1 MRALRN
7 MLVRPALAAA
17 MAAGLLAFG
26 ARAAEEHIKLPEQHW
41 HSNSLF
47 GTVDLASAQRGYQ
60 VYRDVCA
67 SCHGMKQLFFRNLG
81 GPGSSGGGLGFTE
94 EQVKALAAAVTVP
107 LGLNDQGEPREGPGL
122 PSSRFP
128 APWPNETAA
137 RARYNGAVP
146 PDLSVIVKAREGGP
160 DYLYALMTGYTDP
173 PAGLT
178 MSEGMNYNKY
188 FPGHQIA
195 MPSPLSDGRV
205 EYADGT
211 KATVDQMAR
220 DVTEFLIWA
229 GNPEMVERK
238 RMGIRVILFLILM
251 TGITYAVKRRVWS
264 DVH

>member
-7 MLVRPALAAA
+7 MLVRPALAVA
-17 MAAGLLAFG
+17 MAACLFTAG
-26 ARAAEEHIKLPEQHW
+26 AQAAEEHIKLPEQHW
-41 HSNSLF
+41 HSSGMF
-47 GTVDLASAQRGYQ
+47 GTVDLPSAQRGYQ

-67 SCHGMKQLFFRNLG
+67 ACHGMKQLAFRDLT
-81 GPGSSGGGLGFTE
+81 GLGFTDA
-94 EQVKALAAAVTVP
+94 QARALAAAVTVP

-122 PSSRFP
+122 LSSRFP

-146 PDLSVIVKAREGGP
+146 PDLSVMVKAREGGP
-160 DYLYALMTGYTDP
+160 DYIYALMTGYGDP
-173 PAGLT
+173 PAGLK
-178 MSEGMNYNKY
+178 MGDGMNYNKY

-195 MPSPLSDGRV
+195 MPAPLSDGKV

-220 DVTEFLIWA
+220 DVTEFLTWA
-229 GNPEMVERK
+229 ANPEMVERK
-238 RMGIRVILFLILM
+238 RMGIRVLLFLMLM
-251 TGITYAVKRRVWS
+251 TVVTYVVKRRVWA